1 MFSEIAIRVKNLSKC
16 YQIYDKPH
24 DRLKQSIYPRVQQ
37 LTGKQPKQY
46 FREFWALKDVSFE
59 IKKGETVGIIGRNG
73 SGKSTLLQLI
83 CGTLNPT
90 GGCIETQGRIAAL
103 LELGSGFNPEFTG
116 RENIYLNASVLG
128 LSKEEIDARYDDIVA
143 FADIGDFIDQPVKTY
158 SSGMYVRLAFSVA
171 TNVSPNILVVDEA
184 LAVGDAAFQAK
195 CMKRFEDFRQRG
207 TTILLVTHDLGSVLQ
222 FSSRCILLDA
232 GVKSDI
238 EQPKL
243 AVDRFKRLL
252 LGKDKIP
259 FRNQTIA
266 NARVSELQAG
276 TWARNHVINTDGC
289 EIYGNKKAQ
298 ISDFGIF
305 DCLGSLAGQKLFFG
319 ECYVF
324 KMKAAFREV
333 VENPI
338 FTITFRDLT
347 GREIAGTNT
356 FNKRMLTGTFSS
368 GDMAEVSFT
377 IETRLAPGSYLL
389 TFACSGFEREEFVV
403 YERLYHILILE
414 IYGTEQVVGYFDL
427 QAEINFRKER
437 G

>member
-1 MFSEIAIRVKNLSKC
+1 MSSEIAIKVKNLSKC

-24 DRLKQSIYPRVQQ
+24 DRLKQSIYPRLQRLV
-37 LTGKQPKQY
+37 GKQPRQY
-46 FREFWALKDVSFE
+46 FREFWALQDVSFE
-59 IKKGETVGIIGRNG
+59 IKRGETVGIIGRNG
-73 SGKSTLLQLI
+73 SGKSTLLQMI

-90 GGCIETQGRIAAL
+90 GGCIETHGRIAAL

-116 RENIYLNASVLG
+116 RENVYLNAAVLG
-128 LSKEEIDARYDDIVA
+128 LSNEEIEERFDDIVA
-143 FADIGDFIDQPVKTY
+143 FADIDDFIDQPVKTY

-171 TNVSPNILVVDEA
+171 TNVSPSILVVDEA
-184 LAVGDAAFQAK
+184 LAVGDVAFQAK
-195 CMKRFEDFRQRG
+195 CMKRFEDFRQNG
-207 TTILLVTHDLGSVLQ
+207 TTILLATHDLGSVLQ

-232 GVKSDI
+232 GMKSDI

-243 AVDRFKRLL
+243 AVDTFKRLL
-252 LGKDKIP
+252 LGKDKSP
-259 FRNQTIA
+259 SRSKTIV

-276 TWARNHVINTDGC
+276 NWARNHEINTAGC

-305 DCLGSLAGQKLFFG
+305 DGLGNIAGQRLFFG
-319 ECYVF
+319 ERYVF
-324 KMKAAFREV
+324 KMKVAFQEV

-356 FNKRMLTGTFSS
+356 LNKRMFTGNFSS
-368 GDMAEVSFT
+368 GDIAEVSFN
-377 IETRLAPGSYLL
+377 IETRLAPGRYLL
-389 TFACSGFEREEFVV
+389 TFACSGFERDEFLV

-414 IYGTEQVVGYFDL
+414 VYGTEQIVGYFDL
-427 QAEINFRKER
+427 QAGINLQKER